1 MNKPG
6 IANECENG
14 TNDACW
20 TVETFRHSSGAGDLT
35 EYQAAGRS
43 YARGKGTCILT
54 AFFVKRQRPDLLPER
69 SVR

>member
-43 YARGKGTCILT
+43 YAREREH
-54 AFFVKRQRPDLLPER
+54 VHLLL
-69 SVR
+69 VL